1 MCNPNCLR
9 FVNESLSASDVGGR
23 RVLEVGAYDVNGSP
37 RAVIEAMGPASY
49 LGVDIMDGP
58 GVDEV
63 CSVEGLLDRFGP
75 EAFDVVVSTEMI
87 EHVADWQGAVSNL
100 KRVTAPEGVIVL
112 TTRSKGFPL
121 HDYPADYWRF
131 EQEDMRVV
139 FSDCAVEELESDAP
153 EDPGVFVK
161 ARKPGDF
168 RELDLAGYALFSMVS
183 GGRALTAADAQRA
196 VADAQQAVA
205 DAQRA
210 VADAAR
216 LQELEAR
223 VSQLQEQTGDLR
235 ESNRLLASEAASV
248 GAQLHAM
255 EQLRVL
261 RYSAPLRRLYG
272 STRAAL
278 QSRSKEPGTA

>member
-196 VADAQQAVA
+196 VADA
-205 DAQRA
+205 
-210 VADAAR
+210 AR

-223 VSQLQEQTGDLR
+223 LSQLQEQAGDLT
-235 ESNRLLASEAASV
+235 ESNRLLASEAASA